1 MSSSLQSDLGVRA
14 TIARRT
20 WQVMAVF
27 GTVSLLAGILALAWP
42 GRTLVVLAVLF
53 GIQLIVS
60 GIVRL
65 VMSISYD
72 AASVGARVLSAI
84 LGALGLLVG
93 LYAIRHVVITVLAL
107 GLVLG
112 IYWVI
117 DGVGQLMAAIEHP
130 QLPGRGMVMASGVLG
145 LLAGII
151 LLSWPGLS
159 ILTLAVL
166 AGISLLA
173 FGALQLAA
181 AFQLRSLTAA

>member
-1 MSSSLQSDLGVRA
+1 MSSSPLTDPELRGR
-14 TIARRT
+14 IARRT
-20 WQVMAVF
+20 WQVMAFF
-27 GTVSLLAGILALAWP
+27 GVVSVIAGVLALAWP

-72 AASVGARVLSAI
+72 EASVGARVLSAI

-93 LYAIRHVVITVLAL
+93 LYAVRHVVITVLAL

-112 IYWVI
+112 IYWTI

-130 QLPGRGMVMASGVLG
+130 QLPGRGVVAASGVLG
-145 LLAGII
+145 LISGII

-159 ILTLAVL
+159 VLTLAVV
-166 AGISLLA
+166 AGIALLA
-173 FGALQLAA
+173 FGVMQLVAA
-181 AFQLRSLTAA
+181 SQLRRLTTL

>member
-117 DGVGQLMAAIEHP
+117 DGVGQLMAAIEHSSCC
-130 QLPGRGMVMASGVLG
+130 PGRGCRSSPSP
-145 LLAGII
+145 
-151 LLSWPGLS
+151 SWPAS
-159 ILTLAVL
+159 PCW
-166 AGISLLA
+166 
-173 FGALQLAA
+173 
-181 AFQLRSLTAA
+181 RSGPCSSPPRSSCGH